1 MCLFMVLA
9 LDDTKRVMSFL
20 LFTSAVIDEEM
31 MWLFSVVGISALS
44 FFQCFDTNGWLKN
57 TSGA

>member
-1 MCLFMVLA
+1 MVLA

>member
-9 LDDTKRVMSFL
+9 LDDTKIVMSFL

-31 MWLFSVVGISALS
+31 MWLFFCGWH
-44 FFQCFDTNGWLKN
+44 QCFEFFSVL
-57 TSGA
+57 